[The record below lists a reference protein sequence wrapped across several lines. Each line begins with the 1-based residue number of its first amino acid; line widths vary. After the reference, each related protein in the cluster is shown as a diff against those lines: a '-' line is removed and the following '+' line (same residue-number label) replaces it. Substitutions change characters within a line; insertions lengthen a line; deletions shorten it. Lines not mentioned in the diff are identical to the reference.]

1 MGASAYDRCVV
12 PQLLLNTTIMYPV
25 CLMLLFIIIIIMDG
39 LFSGVLVWCYCYG
52 DVVGV
57 GVLRVGV
64 LDVCDLCLGV
74 GVLDVGVLD
83 TSRLLTCMD
92 GWCWCWVDAG
102 IEYAGFGSKFWN
114 MLLMMFLEERI
125 NSIYWRWGGL

>member
-1 MGASAYDRCVV
+1 
-12 PQLLLNTTIMYPV
+12 
-25 CLMLLFIIIIIMDG
+25 MLLFIIIMDG
-39 LFSGVLVWCYCYG
+39 LLSGVLVWCYG

-64 LDVCDLCLGV
+64 LDVCDLRLGI

-83 TSRLLTCMD
+83 TSLDMH
-92 GWCWCWVDAG
+92 GWVDAG